1 MAEDVAVGL
10 RQAVERVLEADV
22 ADQIARRGR
31 EIAASVNE
39 ATDAVS
45 ARATKAWIESE
56 PQRREA
62 EKNVRRASRDALRW
76 SRKTWKKEVR
86 PALKDLWKR
95 RGPAVAATA
104 AAVSVGREAAEDAA
118 VRMGVMKRR
127 EGRHWGLFFVGL
139 LLGAA
144 AGAVVAML
152 TTPKAGDKMRDELAV
167 RARDAA
173 DKARDAADKARDG
186 AGEWM
191 PLFQRDEAEG
201 ETAVDA
207 TPSEGDEG
215 G

>member
-22 ADQIARRGR
+22 TDQIARRGR

-86 PALKDLWKR
+86 PTLKDLWTR

-104 AAVSVGREAAEDAA
+104 AAASVGREAAEDAA
-118 VRMGVMKRR
+118 VRLGVMKRR
-127 EGRHWGLFFVGL
+127 EGRHWGLFFFGL

-152 TTPKAGDKMRDELAV
+152 TTPKAGDRMRDELAV

-173 DKARDAADKARDG
+173 DKARDAADKARNG

-191 PLFQRDEAEG
+191 PLFQRDEADTE
-201 ETAVDA
+201 APVDA
-207 TPSEGDEG
+207 TPSEGEEG